1 MNSRHEL
8 TNAVIQAIGA
18 KSFLQIGSARHVEEI
33 ACPVKQSY
41 YLEDADQIPAGR
53 LYDVVFVDP
62 PHDASRALFAL
73 NVAMERLS
81 PKGVLLVANVNPAE
95 EWMQEVPASAGVALG
110 QAWRAWVEFRGS
122 VRRYTYTADLDHG
135 VGVVAPSPA
144 PVFDHRPV
152 DDRGALGF
160 ETFAG
165 NRSLLLNLTSPAEVL
180 RALRA
185 DTQRDTV
192 IEVLTGRS
200 MAPVPTFTATD
211 VTPEPTPA
219 DPVTATALPTTD
231 QPESEPTPRRR
242 RRDRSPA

>member
-1 MNSRHEL
+1 MQLRHEL
-8 TNAVIQAIGA
+8 ANAVIQAIGA
-18 KSFLQIGSARHVEEI
+18 KSFLQLGSARALDQI
-33 ACPVKQSY
+33 DCPGKQSY
-41 YLEDADQIPAGR
+41 YLEDADQIQPGKR
-53 LYDVVFVDP
+53 YDVVFVDP
-62 PHDASRALFAL
+62 PHDPGRALFAL
-73 NVAMERLS
+73 NVGLEHLS
-81 PKGVLLVANVNPAE
+81 PAGVLLVANVNPAE

-144 PVFDHRPV
+144 PVFDHRPA

-200 MAPVPTFTATD
+200 VAPVPTFTAPD

-219 DPVTATALPTTD
+219 ETMTATAPPTTD
-231 QPESEPTPRRR
+231 QSESAPVPRRR